1 LTDNRSDN
9 DPKTEVKE
17 VNAVPDSQPMNK
29 VEALERLIGESIF
42 NPKPLLPKLNPIEI
56 SQSGKQLTAVE
67 KLKVMLQQ
75 RIDENPA
82 PETEQTGEE
91 NLPGVTVI
99 KKKFPSSL
107 MMRPNRTACITHQC
121 RKMTVL
127 SCHRC
132 LINTGVEKMNYI

>member
-82 PETEQTGEE
+82 PETEQTEEE

-99 KKKFPSSL
+99 KL
-107 MMRPNRTACITHQC
+107 
-121 RKMTVL
+121 L
-127 SCHRC
+127 SF
-132 LINTGVEKMNYI
+132 VPDDEA